1 MDTPPSDRSLLVI
14 GTAACL
20 AVLIFTAGC
29 TVSFGD
35 SEFTF
40 SFGDNTHA
48 EPPASTDT
56 VRIGAFNIQVFGET
70 KASNPDVM
78 EVLARI
84 IRTYDIVAV
93 QEIRDGSGTA
103 LPALVDAVNADGS
116 QYACL
121 EGPRLG
127 RTSSKEQYAY
137 LYDTRT
143 IAPSGGAFTY
153 PEPAGSDPFHRE
165 PYIMLFRVTNGT
177 FDAVLI
183 VIHTDPDEATD
194 EINALADVVAF
205 ARTAYPVEQDFII
218 MGDLN
223 ADGSYFDE
231 DGASTLRN
239 DDYTWLI
246 GNDLDTTTKAT
257 EYTYDRIIIT
267 EGAIPDFTGDAGVF
281 HFDSEYGLTEN
292 ETWAVSDHYPVYAT
306 FRTDRD
312 SD

>member
-1 MDTPPSDRSLLVI
+1 MEIPPPYRSFLVI
-14 GTAACL
+14 GAAVCL
-20 AVLIFTAGC
+20 AGLIFTAGC
-29 TVSFGD
+29 TVSVGD

-40 SFGDNTHA
+40 SFGGNTHA
-48 EPPASTDT
+48 DPPTKT
-56 VRIGAFNIQVFGET
+56 VRIGAFNVQVFGET
-70 KASNPDVM
+70 KAAKPEVM

-84 IRTYDIVAV
+84 VRTYDIVAV

-116 QYACL
+116 DYVVL

-137 LYDTRT
+137 IYNTRT
-143 IAPSGGAFTY
+143 IAPSGDAFTY
-153 PEPAGSDPFHRE
+153 PEPTGSDPFHRE
-165 PYIMLFRVTNGT
+165 PYIMPFRVTNGT
-177 FDAVLI
+177 LDAVLI

-194 EINALADVVAF
+194 EINALDDVVAF
-205 ARTAYPVEQDFII
+205 ARTAYPAEQDFIV

-231 DGASTLRN
+231 DGTSTLRN
-239 DDYTWLI
+239 ENYTWLI

-257 EYTYDRIIIT
+257 EYTYDRIIVT
-267 EGAIPDFTGDAGVF
+267 EGAVSDFTGDAGVF
-281 HFDSEYGLTEN
+281 RFDSEYGLTEN
-292 ETWAVSDHYPVYAT
+292 ETWAVSDHYPVYAI
-306 FRTDRD
+306 FRTDCD